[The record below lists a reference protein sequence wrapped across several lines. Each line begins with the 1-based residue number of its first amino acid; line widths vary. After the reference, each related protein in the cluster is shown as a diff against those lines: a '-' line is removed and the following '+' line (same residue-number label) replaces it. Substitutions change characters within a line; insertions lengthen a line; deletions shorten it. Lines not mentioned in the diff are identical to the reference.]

1 MKKLPLEIIIAIT
14 SYLSFKDKLNLACC
28 SKNFYR
34 IISEKTLYSQLVF
47 LQEGRFRQALEFFK
61 GRLTSGLQV
70 HKLCI
75 GNMTYDEQL
84 VTTLPALFARVWCL
98 QFKEGPDGYD
108 GMDGDDMKTVVKDWK
123 NYVEST

>member
-1 MKKLPLEIIIAIT
+1 MINKFSMTRIFFSFSFPKINNCGLLYIYINLDMKKLPLEIIIAIT

-84 VTTLPALFARVWCL
+84 VTTLPALFARV
-98 QFKEGPDGYD
+98 
-108 GMDGDDMKTVVKDWK
+108 
-123 NYVEST
+123 